1 MPSGTS
7 VRIGAT
13 MSSKTVKA
21 DRCNASVMR
30 ELLRMKFDDHRRY
43 AVAEEVGNQTGFQK
57 RRLDMVVVDVYES
70 NGYSVEGIEIKVSK
84 SDLRKELQD
93 SSKHNIFFD
102 DLDYYSL
109 AAPLEI
115 IDKDIIPKHWGI
127 YAAILGDDGG
137 WYLRTIRKPLSLHDK
152 QVETIG
158 RGFFACLSRAIACQ
172 SPTAS
177 KLNQAER
184 RGIEKGIEQER
195 NNRSWRA
202 REVDKKLERLN
213 ELERLFEH
221 CQLWG
226 DGSVEKGISKFEA
239 FMQIGEIDW
248 IARKLETAN
257 KDLAHSIKMLNTI
270 QAAGESVG
278 QTKGQL

>member
-1 MPSGTS
+1 MSKS
-7 VRIGAT
+7 VA
-13 MSSKTVKA
+13 A
-21 DRCNASVMR
+21 DRCTANVMR
-30 ELLRMKFDDHRRY
+30 ELLRMKFDGHRRY

-115 IDKDIIPKHWGI
+115 IDKDLIPKHWGI
-127 YAAILGDDGG
+127 YAAKLGSDGK
-137 WYLRTIRKPLSLHDK
+137 WSLRTVRKPLSLHDK
-152 QVETIG
+152 RVDTIG

-172 SPTAS
+172 SPTAT

-184 RGIEKGIEQER
+184 RGFEKGVEHER
-195 NNRSWRA
+195 INMGYRE
-202 REVDKKLERLN
+202 REVNKNAERLR
-213 ELERLFEH
+213 ELEKLFEN
-221 CQLWG
+221 CRLWG
-226 DGSVEKGISKFEA
+226 DGCAEKGIAKFEA
-239 FMQIGEIDW
+239 VMQMGDIDW
-248 IARKLETAN
+248 IIKRMSSVN
-257 KDLAHSIKMLNTI
+257 DDLTKSIGMLKVL
-270 QAAGESVG
+270 QAAGESCEG
-278 QTKGQL
+278 

>member
-1 MPSGTS
+1 MGDK
-7 VRIGAT
+7 I
-13 MSSKTVKA
+13 VKA
-21 DRCNASVMR
+21 DKCNANVMR

-84 SDLRKELQD
+84 ADLRRELQD

-109 AAPLEI
+109 AAPLDV
-115 IDKDIIPKHWGI
+115 IDKDLIPKHWGI
-127 YAAILGDDGG
+127 YAAKLRSDGG
-137 WYLRTIRKPLSLHDK
+137 WYLQTIRKPLSLHDK
-152 QVETIG
+152 QIATIG

-184 RGIEKGIEQER
+184 RGIEKGIEQEKR
-195 NNRSWRA
+195 NSGYRIKRA
-202 REVDKKLERLN
+202 DENLERLN
-213 ELERLFEH
+213 ELEQLFEK
-221 CQLWG
+221 CRLWG
-226 DGSVEKGISKFEA
+226 DGSVEKGIAKFEA

-248 IARKLETAN
+248 ITRKLETAN
-257 KDLAHSIKMLNTI
+257 EDLAHSIKMLNTI

-278 QTKGQL
+278 